1 MTKQF
6 IIVLGSAGC
15 GKTTLVAN
23 FGKWIEETQD
33 LNVSYVNFDPGVEEL
48 PYEPDFDIRNYIK
61 VSDVMRKY
69 HLGPNGALI
78 KSSDLMLNY
87 MDEIHKKLDKISAD
101 FILIDTPGQ
110 MELFVFRESGPKTIS
125 LLKNI
130 GFPVAVIKPKDA
142 YQELVEDLLAIV
154 TSFAG
159 KLYGMRSHKKKR
171 LVQGFKK
178 LLGEVEKNG

>member
-6 IIVLGSAGC
+6 IVVLGSTGC

-33 LNVSYVNFDPGVEEL
+33 LNVSYVNFDPSVEEL

-69 HLGPNGALI
+69 RLGSNGALI
-78 KSSDLMLNY
+78 RSSDLMLNY
-87 MDEIHKKLDKISAD
+87 MDKIHKKLDEISAD

-110 MELFVFRESGPKTIS
+110 MELFIFRESGPKIIS

-130 GFPVAVIKPKDA
+130 GFPVAVILFDPS
-142 YQELVEDLLAIV
+142 LAVRSADVVALRLMTTVIQLRLDV
-154 TSFAG
+154 DSVPVVN
-159 KLYGMRSHKKKR
+159 KL
-171 LVQGFKK
+171 
-178 LLGEVEKNG
+178 